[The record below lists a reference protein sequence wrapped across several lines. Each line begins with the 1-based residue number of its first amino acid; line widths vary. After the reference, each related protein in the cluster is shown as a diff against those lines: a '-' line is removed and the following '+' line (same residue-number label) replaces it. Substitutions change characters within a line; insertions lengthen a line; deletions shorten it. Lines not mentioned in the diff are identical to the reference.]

1 MTTRLDVDF
10 PFRIDERG
18 RTADVNY
25 AGHVA
30 DMVKLLLFTR
40 PGERVMR
47 PDFGCGLYDL
57 VFEPNSPELA
67 ATLQLSVHAQLQRW
81 LGDVIDVNDLD
92 ILSQENVLSVRLAYT
107 VKATG
112 EQRDDVFEGS
122 RP

>member
-1 MTTRLDVDF
+1 
-10 PFRIDERG
+10 
-18 RTADVNY
+18 
-25 AGHVA
+25 
-30 DMVKLLLFTR
+30 
-40 PGERVMR
+40 MR